1 MDNITHSLVGA
12 ALAELAQ
19 PATLT
24 PRQRRVFITAGVAAA
39 NLPDL
44 DLVYTWITPPPLGYL
59 LHHRGHTHTVAG
71 LAALAVALALAFR
84 AWPAA
89 RESLRNWPGRLGGLI
104 AINLAGHVSLDAFN
118 SYGVHPFYPF
128 DARWYYGDAV
138 FIFEPLIWVLLGTAA
153 ACNAR
158 GRAPRTALG
167 GVVTLLLVL
176 VSVAGIVPVL
186 AMAAVVVAGGLF
198 FAAARSAR
206 PRTRSVVALALTI
219 LFMAGMSGLSRLA
232 KSAARASMTAGADIV
247 DVIVAPDPGMPVCW
261 SVIVLARDPRIEEL
275 RTSRGTLS
283 LGAGWY
289 PPDRCAS
296 YRLAGVASPGTRPAK
311 TIAWRDDF
319 RQSLAEL
326 RDLSARDCWVR
337 AWLQFGRAPVL
348 RRGAIVDLRFES
360 SVRANFTAMPLARN
374 PGAGCPAN
382 IPEWMMP
389 RRDLV
394 SPLHSPR

>member
-1 MDNITHSLVGA
+1 MDNITHSLFGA

-89 RESLRNWPGRLGGLI
+89 RESLRNWPGRLWGLI

-128 DARWYYGDAV
+128 DAHWYYGDAV

-153 ACNAR
+153 VCNAR
-158 GRAPRTALG
+158 GRTPRTTLG
-167 GVVTLLLVL
+167 VGVSTLLVL
-176 VSVAGIVPVL
+176 VSIAGIVPL
-186 AMAAVVVAGGLF
+186 RAIAAVAVAGGLF
-198 FAAARSAR
+198 FAAVRSVR
-206 PRTRSVVALALTI
+206 PRTRSVAALALTM
-219 LFMAGMSGLSRLA
+219 LFMAGMSMLSRLA
-232 KSAARASMTAGADIV
+232 KSTAHASVTAGTEVV
-247 DVIVAPDPGMPVCW
+247 DVIVTPDPAMPVCW
-261 SVIVLARDPRIEEL
+261 SVIVLARDPRTEEL

-283 LGAGWY
+283 LSAAWY

-296 YRLAGVASPGTRPAK
+296 YRLTGVGTPGTQPAGEK
-311 TIAWRDDF
+311 IAWRDDF

-326 RDLSARDCWVR
+326 RDISGGDCWVR

-348 RRGAIVDLRFES
+348 RGGAIVDLRFES
-360 SVRANFTAMPLARN
+360 GVRANFTAMPLARE
-374 PGAGCPAN
+374 PGARCPTN
-382 IPEWMMP
+382 LPGWVMP

-394 SPLHSPR
+394 SPLH